1 MTDRVLRN
9 HTLSFVPVTLLT
21 LCFSFVLA
29 SRSAKTF
36 AMQHFRASGIL
47 TPSGRTEQ
55 PVMIGNPRSAGS
67 TIEDAGYMSIIVT
80 HKAHDTPLSEEEFS
94 LWLAVA
100 EPGSIIQY
108 HVGFLSLDV
117 AETNNNLSSAA
128 HRKLMAVAN
137 LAWCAG
143 EARIVHLVQRRLGP
157 DRFEYLAVMRPR
169 RTGASQPQ
177 SKAQRFRGKSLASAA
192 D

>member
-1 MTDRVLRN
+1 MI
-9 HTLSFVPVTLLT
+9 VPH
-21 LCFSFVLA
+21 
-29 SRSAKTF
+29 KT
-36 AMQHFRASGIL
+36 H
-47 TPSGRTEQ
+47 
-55 PVMIGNPRSAGS
+55 
-67 TIEDAGYMSIIVT
+67 DA
-80 HKAHDTPLSEEEFS
+80 PLSEEAFS

-117 AETNNNLSSAA
+117 AETNINLSIAA
-128 HRKLMAVAN
+128 HRKLMAIAN
-137 LAWCAG
+137 LAWCAS

-157 DRFEYLAVMRPR
+157 DHFEYLAVMRPR

>member
-1 MTDRVLRN
+1 MTDSALRN
-9 HTLSFVPVTLLT
+9 HTLSFVPVTLSSP
-21 LCFSFVLA
+21 CCSSVLA
-29 SRSAKTF
+29 SRSAKPF
-36 AMQHFRASGIL
+36 VVQPRRASGIL
-47 TPSGRTEQ
+47 ALSGRTEQ
-55 PVMIGNPRSAGS
+55 QVMITNPMSAPS
-67 TIEDAGYMSIIVT
+67 TEEDAVCMTTIFS
-80 HKAHDTPLSEEEFS
+80 HEAHDAQLSEQAFS

-100 EPGSIIQY
+100 EPSSIIQY

-117 AETNNNLSSAA
+117 AETNIDLSVAA